1 MLRCWSLRG
10 RICITAARKERS
22 KLVFCDW
29 LYKETEASRLFIVYK
44 GRKKHENWKL
54 RFFFNPQFPYRKKYL
69 RSPNQLCLQSAV
81 FIGKNS
87 AFFLHILG
95 NPQFSEGKIFYI
107 PLSLFSCNPQF
118 PLGNILCVA
127 FPALTKIKDK
137 LSGEKLVNKNVFLGE
152 IVSKQIKS
160 NFKVKM
166 LQKEN
171 YGLFL
176 QENSRLQSLI
186 SYLCMQG
193 KVYSFERNRF
203 KREAA
208 MNFSLFLETDE
219 SIIHTG

>member
-1 MLRCWSLRG
+1 MGEWRVQTKGDDRFRAIEGLGQVLFSRSDRELRPPPTGSVLRCWSLRG

-137 LSGEKLVNKNVFLGE
+137 LSGEKLEGW
-152 IVSKQIKS
+152 
-160 NFKVKM
+160 
-166 LQKEN
+166 
-171 YGLFL
+171 
-176 QENSRLQSLI
+176 
-186 SYLCMQG
+186 
-193 KVYSFERNRF
+193 
-203 KREAA
+203 
-208 MNFSLFLETDE
+208 
-219 SIIHTG
+219 